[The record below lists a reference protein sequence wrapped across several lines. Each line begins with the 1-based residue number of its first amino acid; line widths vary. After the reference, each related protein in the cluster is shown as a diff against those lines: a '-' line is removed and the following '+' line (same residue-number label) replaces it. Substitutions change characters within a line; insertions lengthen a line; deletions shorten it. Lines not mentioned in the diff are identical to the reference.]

1 MDSLDLTDEPHPRL
15 PVQGHILSVGGD
27 AISMQLRSWWSSWGA
42 TSLWMTDCI
51 RPKSLSASRS
61 KLPIWIL
68 PEMAMKVIFTRL
80 QPYWEM
86 AGEQPAW
93 VTHAVELMWMA
104 DCYKT
109 LRPKSLS
116 TSRSKLPIWI
126 LLEMAMKVIFTR
138 LQSYWEMALELVMGE
153 KLSGAS
159 MAFIMLFVSW
169 ILVHFATSLLFK
181 KKNLPPCE
189 PCFPL
194 SSSNIIVQY
203 LEPTSKTVQLVLKE
217 TTKPIMLKSSL
228 TILEITISNS

>member
-1 MDSLDLTDEPHPRL
+1 
-15 PVQGHILSVGGD
+15 
-27 AISMQLRSWWSSWGA
+27 
-42 TSLWMTDCI
+42 
-51 RPKSLSASRS
+51 
-61 KLPIWIL
+61 
-68 PEMAMKVIFTRL
+68 MAMKVIFTRL
-80 QPYWEM
+80 RPYWEM
-86 AGEQPAW
+86 AGKQPAG
-93 VTHAVELMWMA
+93 VAHAVELMWMT

-138 LQSYWEMALELVMGE
+138 LQPYWEMALELVMRE
-153 KLSGAS
+153 KLSGAL
-159 MAFIMLFVSW
+159 MAFIMLFVPW
-169 ILVHFATSLLFK
+169 ILVHFATSLPFK

-203 LEPTSKTVQLVLKE
+203 LELTSETVQLVLME

-228 TILEITISNS
+228 AILEITISNS